1 MTPLKQTTWRLPI
14 LLILLSILP
23 IAASV
28 YRIVVL
34 ATTDATTVVN
44 PDELRFF
51 EMPASILAH
60 VILGTLFLI
69 LGALQMSPGLRR
81 RALRLH
87 RRIGWA
93 AVISAL
99 TFSLSGVWMVFFY
112 PPHSAAS
119 LMVDIGRVIFG
130 TAVAIFIVLGITAAI
145 QKNIAAHR
153 AWMIRAY
160 ALAASSGIQSYLIA
174 IVTVAMGGFD
184 PKVADALIVLGW
196 FIGIIAA
203 ERIINYRQLLSVPGL
218 KRSVG

>member
-1 MTPLKQTTWRLPI
+1 MTPLKQTTWRLPV
-14 LLILLSILP
+14 LLILLGILP

-28 YRIVVL
+28 YRVVVL
-34 ATTDATTVVN
+34 ATTEATTVVN

-51 EMPASILAH
+51 EMPGSILAH
-60 VILGTLFLI
+60 VVLGTLFLI
-69 LGALQMSPGLRR
+69 LGAFQMSPGLRR

-99 TFSLSGVWMVFFY
+99 TFSLSGVWMVFAY

-119 LMVDIGRVIFG
+119 LMVDVGRVIFG
-130 TAVAIFIVLGITAAI
+130 FAVAVFIMLGIAAAI
-145 QKNIAAHR
+145 QRKIAAHR

-160 ALAASSGIQSYLIA
+160 ALAASAGIQSYLIA
-174 IVTVAMGGFD
+174 IVTVVMGGFD
-184 PKVADALIVLGW
+184 PKVADAMIVLGW

-203 ERIINYRQLLSVPGL
+203 ELIINQKPTL
-218 KRSVG
+218 VGART